1 VHLDVSDP
9 LIAENAGRFVLSVR
23 DGAATVEPGGRGDV
37 RCDVR
42 GLAPLYT
49 GMFRP
54 AELSRMGWITGSAEA
69 IAAAARVFAGPEPW
83 MPEYF

>member
-1 VHLDVSDP
+1 MSDP
-9 LIAENAGRFVLSVR
+9 VIAENNGRFVLSVR
-23 DGAATVEPGGRGDV
+23 DGTATVESGGRGDL

-54 AELSRMGWITGSAEA
+54 VALAQMGWVTGSATALEA
-69 IAAAARVFAGPEPW
+69 ATKVFAGPEPW